1 MSNRREKST
10 THDDDV
16 VFGSS
21 EADRINGRRGDDF
34 IDGGAGNDR
43 LSGGKGDDVLQGGA
57 GRDRVDGGNA
67 LTLIGVDMLTLHQ
80 DDSLF

>member
-1 MSNRREKST
+1 MMMMWFSVLRRLIGST
-10 THDDDV
+10 ADEAMI
-16 VFGSS
+16 SS
-21 EADRINGRRGDDF
+21 MAVPGTTECR
-34 IDGGAGNDR
+34 
-43 LSGGKGDDVLQGGA
+43 GGKGDDVLQGGA